1 MSLLTSCPGCGTV
14 FKVKP
19 EQLVPSRGDVRCGSC
34 GQIFNALQ
42 SLSVAEPSQ
51 ETPEHENIQSEHEPV
66 GEISE
71 EEAIA
76 LEAML
81 AQTGIDNEEEVQQ
94 PEPAFEPPAEA
105 VPEPLPEPAPPLQP
119 APMPVFTPATERKP
133 FGNSSPAPKPATARP
148 RRKQRISSWGWPLIC
163 VVLALLAIGQV
174 LYFLRSEIAVRLP
187 QIKPYLVQACAAVGC
202 KVELPQNAQLLSID
216 DSDLQEHA
224 ERKSILVLTATIINR
239 APYPQAYPL
248 LELTLTDIHDKPILR
263 RTLRP
268 QEYLPAE
275 TDLEV
280 GLPPGSDLHV
290 NLPFTAAGIA
300 ATGYRVYVRY
310 P

>member
-51 ETPEHENIQSEHEPV
+51 EPLEHEEIQSEHEPA

-76 LEAML
+76 LEATL
-81 AQTGIDNEEEVQQ
+81 AQTVIESEAETQQ
-94 PEPAFEPPAEA
+94 PEPALEPPAEA
-105 VPEPLPEPAPPLQP
+105 VPQPISEPAPLPQP
-119 APMPVFTPATERKP
+119 APVFTPVAERQP
-133 FGNSSPAPKPATARP
+133 FGKSSPAPKPATSRA
-148 RRKQRISSWGWPLIC
+148 RRKRRISLWGWLLVCGI
-163 VVLALLAIGQV
+163 LALLAIGQA
-174 LYFLRSEIAVRLP
+174 LYFLRSEIAVWLP
-187 QIKPYLVQACAAVGC
+187 QTKPFLVQACATVGC
-202 KVELPQNAQLLSID
+202 KVELPQNVQLLSID

-224 ERKSILVLTATIINR
+224 EHKNVLVLSATIINR
-239 APYPQAYPL
+239 ARYPQAYPL

-268 QEYLPAE
+268 QEYLPAGTDPE
-275 TDLEV
+275 T
-280 GLPPGSDLHV
+280 GLPAGSDLHV
-290 NLPFTAAGIA
+290 TLPFTATGIA